1 MKSYVVRQIRNK
13 IAEIKSEDVKRISQ
27 GQLDLLL
34 KTNASKE
41 ALEDFLGDVKRI
53 SQGQLDL
60 LLKTNASK
68 EALED
73 FLGDV
78 TFVVMFQ

>member
-1 MKSYVVRQIRNK
+1 MKSILVEKIRQK
-13 IAEIKSEDVKRISQ
+13 ISEIKSENVKSIS
-27 GQLDLLL
+27 
-34 KTNASKE
+34 E
-41 ALEDFLGDVKRI
+41 E
-53 SQGQLDL
+53 QLDL

>member
-1 MKSYVVRQIRNK
+1 MRDRTPSLFISGGKQMKSYVVRQIRNK

-41 ALEDFLGDVKRI
+41 ALEDFLGDV
-53 SQGQLDL
+53 
-60 LLKTNASK
+60 
-68 EALED
+68 
-73 FLGDV
+73 

>member
-1 MKSYVVRQIRNK
+1 MKSYVVRQIRKK
-13 IAEIKSEDVKRISQ
+13 IAEIKSEDVKSISE

-34 KTNASKE
+34 KTNASK
-41 ALEDFLGDVKRI
+41 D
-53 SQGQLDL
+53 
-60 LLKTNASK
+60 
-68 EALED
+68 ALED

>member
-1 MKSYVVRQIRNK
+1 MRDRTPSLSLFLSVEERKMESILVEKIRQK
-13 IAEIKSEDVKRISQ
+13 ISEIKSENVKSIS
-27 GQLDLLL
+27 
-34 KTNASKE
+34 
-41 ALEDFLGDVKRI
+41 ED
-53 SQGQLDL
+53 QLDL

>member
-1 MKSYVVRQIRNK
+1 LRDRTPNLSLFLSVEERKMESILVEKIRQK
-13 IAEIKSEDVKRISQ
+13 ISEIKSENVKSIS
-27 GQLDLLL
+27 
-34 KTNASKE
+34 
-41 ALEDFLGDVKRI
+41 ED
-53 SQGQLDL
+53 QLDL

>member
-1 MKSYVVRQIRNK
+1 MRDRTPSLSLFLSVEERKMKSILVRKIRSK
-13 IAEIKSEDVKRISQ
+13 INEIKSENVKS
-27 GQLDLLL
+27 
-34 KTNASKE
+34 
-41 ALEDFLGDVKRI
+41 I

>member
-1 MKSYVVRQIRNK
+1 MRDRTPSLSLFLSVEERKMKSYVVRQIRNK
-13 IAEIKSEDVKRISQ
+13 IAEIKSENVKS
-27 GQLDLLL
+27 
-34 KTNASKE
+34 
-41 ALEDFLGDVKRI
+41 I

>member
-1 MKSYVVRQIRNK
+1 MTSYVVRQIRKK

-41 ALEDFLGDVKRI
+41 ALD
-53 SQGQLDL
+53 
-60 LLKTNASK
+60 
-68 EALED
+68 D

>member
-1 MKSYVVRQIRNK
+1 MKMKSILVRKIRSK
-13 IAEIKSEDVKRISQ
+13 INEIKSEDVKRISQ

-34 KTNASKE
+34 KTNA
-41 ALEDFLGDVKRI
+41 
-53 SQGQLDL
+53 
-60 LLKTNASK
+60 TK

>member
-1 MKSYVVRQIRNK
+1 MRDRTPNLSLFLSVEERKMESILVEKIRQK
-13 IAEIKSEDVKRISQ
+13 ISEIKSENVKSIS
-27 GQLDLLL
+27 
-34 KTNASKE
+34 
-41 ALEDFLGDVKRI
+41 ED
-53 SQGQLDL
+53 QLDL

>member
-1 MKSYVVRQIRNK
+1 MKSYLVKKIRNK
-13 IAEIKSEDVKRISQ
+13 IAEIKSEDVKSISQ

-34 KTNASKE
+34 KA
-41 ALEDFLGDVKRI
+41 
-53 SQGQLDL
+53 
-60 LLKTNASK
+60 NASK

>member
-1 MKSYVVRQIRNK
+1 MKSYLVRQIRNK
-13 IAEIKSEDVKRISQ
+13 INEIKSEDVKSISE

-34 KTNASKE
+34 KTNASK
-41 ALEDFLGDVKRI
+41 D
-53 SQGQLDL
+53 
-60 LLKTNASK
+60 
-68 EALED
+68 ALED

>member
-1 MKSYVVRQIRNK
+1 VEERKMESILVEKIRQK
-13 IAEIKSEDVKRISQ
+13 ISEIKSENVKSIS
-27 GQLDLLL
+27 
-34 KTNASKE
+34 
-41 ALEDFLGDVKRI
+41 ED
-53 SQGQLDL
+53 QLDL

>member
-41 ALEDFLGDVKRI
+41 ALDED
-53 SQGQLDL
+53 
-60 LLKTNASK
+60 
-68 EALED
+68 D

>member
-1 MKSYVVRQIRNK
+1 MRDRTPNLSLFLSVEERKMESILVEKIRQK
-13 IAEIKSEDVKRISQ
+13 ISEIKSENVKSIS
-27 GQLDLLL
+27 
-34 KTNASKE
+34 E
-41 ALEDFLGDVKRI
+41 E
-53 SQGQLDL
+53 QLDL

>member
-1 MKSYVVRQIRNK
+1 MKSILVRKIRSK
-13 IAEIKSEDVKRISQ
+13 INEIKSKDVKSISQ

-34 KTNASKE
+34 KTNA
-41 ALEDFLGDVKRI
+41 
-53 SQGQLDL
+53 
-60 LLKTNASK
+60 TK